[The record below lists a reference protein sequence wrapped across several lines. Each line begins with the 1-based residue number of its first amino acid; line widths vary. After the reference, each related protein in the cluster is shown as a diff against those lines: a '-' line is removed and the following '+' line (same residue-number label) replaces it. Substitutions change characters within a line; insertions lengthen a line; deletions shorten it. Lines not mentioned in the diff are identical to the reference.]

1 MYEKYGEHLGGKGEM
16 FMYCS
21 SCGSLINEGSSFCDK
36 CGAPVSGQAS
46 QPDVQQTV
54 QPAAQVQPVAQV
66 QQPVDQV
73 HQPAVQEQTP
83 PSVQA
88 PQPQKSVSTQPIGS
102 TPVSVKSSTGIA
114 ITSFVLGMFTLTFA
128 WIIFVN
134 AVSVF
139 TGLAGIILAIIWF
152 AKKKRRLKPM
162 VIIGIIAS
170 LVGMIYS
177 ILMWASFWSDAVYNF
192 MEPLMKILY

>member
-1 MYEKYGEHLGGKGEM
+1 
-16 FMYCS
+16 MYCN

-54 QPAAQVQPVAQV
+54 QPAAQVQQPVAQTMVQPVAQV

-73 HQPAVQEQTP
+73 QQPVVQEQTP
-83 PSVQA
+83 PIVQT
-88 PQPQKSVSTQPIGS
+88 PQPQKSVSPQPIGS

-192 MEPLMKILY
+192 MEPLVKILY